1 MKKTLSMLAALV
13 MTSTVFAQGT
23 VEFGTFSSEIKR
35 FDGTGAGTGY
45 TAGLFLIDG
54 QNLTAPIGTTD
65 FIAGTGFLNPIN
77 VTVPGHAGRTPATF
91 VIRAW
96 DTTAGSYAAAAATSN
111 LQRGESP
118 AFTINSLG
126 GAGAPPDVPAS
137 LDGSTYAGFTMT
149 VVPEPT
155 TYALG
160 VLGLGALAMMRRRK

>member
-1 MKKTLSMLAALV
+1 MKKTLSMLAALAV
-13 MTSTVFAQGT
+13 ASSVYAQGT

-35 FDGTGAGTGY
+35 SDGTGASTGY
-45 TAGLFLIDG
+45 TAGLFLIDS

-65 FIAGTGFLNPIN
+65 FITDTGFLNPIN

-96 DTTAGSYAAAAATSN
+96 DTAGGSFANATI
-111 LQRGESP
+111 QRGESA

-137 LDGSTYAGFTMT
+137 LDGTTYAGFTM
-149 VVPEPT
+149 VPIPEPS

-160 VLGLGALAMMRRRK
+160 IAGLGALAMMRRRK